1 MSKYKSLGKNTVL
14 VFIGNAGSK
23 LIGLLMLPF
32 YTKWLSVEDY
42 GVTDIITIYAA
53 FLLGIIT
60 CCITDA
66 IFIFPKD
73 VSKEK
78 QRNYFSS
85 GLFFAVLCFLVAAG
99 LFIVA
104 KLIFN
109 IVGISNSFTKYSW
122 IIYLIILGTFIQNYL
137 QQFSRSI
144 GKVKVYAIS
153 GLLLTVFS
161 AVLAFVLI
169 PMYGFM
175 GFIAAQVISSLLAS
189 LYTFIFSKSISF
201 FSFSAIKKESYR
213 EMLLYSIPLIPNGI
227 MWGLVSALN
236 RPIIEHYSSMN
247 EVGLFAVANK
257 FPALLIMV
265 FSIFIFSWQISVLEE
280 FNNEGYKLFYNKV
293 LRVIFIVLTFLSCGL
308 TIFSKLIITVMADDK
323 FIEAWR
329 LVPILTIAVLFSS
342 LSGFVG
348 TNFSATR
355 ESKYFF
361 YSSVWGAIASV
372 LFNFLLIPSFGLFG
386 AAMAVVLSFAIMAF
400 SRIVYSWKH
409 VKITNLHTY
418 GFMIVINVLVVLA
431 TFYIDNIALRSL
443 VYLVLFLVFII
454 VNKNMKGDLIA
465 AYLLVKAKM
474 NKKDNEKNS

>member
-1 MSKYKSLGKNTVL
+1 M
-14 VFIGNAGSK
+14 
-23 LIGLLMLPF
+23 
-32 YTKWLSVEDY
+32 
-42 GVTDIITIYAA
+42 
-53 FLLGIIT
+53 
-60 CCITDA
+60 
-66 IFIFPKD
+66 
-73 VSKEK
+73 
-78 QRNYFSS
+78 
-85 GLFFAVLCFLVAAG
+85 
-99 LFIVA
+99 
-104 KLIFN
+104 
-109 IVGISNSFTKYSW
+109 
-122 IIYLIILGTFIQNYL
+122 
-137 QQFSRSI
+137 
-144 GKVKVYAIS
+144 S

-189 LYTFIFSKSISF
+189 LYTFIFSKAISF

-372 LFNFLLIPSFGLFG
+372 LFNFLLIPNFGLFG
-386 AAMAVVLSFAIMAF
+386 AAMAVVLSFAVMAI

-409 VKITNLHTY
+409 VQISSIHVY
-418 GFMIVINVLVVLA
+418 GYMIAINVFVVLA
-431 TFYIDNIALRSL
+431 TFYIQDLVMRSL
-443 VYLVLFLVFII
+443 TYLILFLAFII
-454 VNKNMKGDLIA
+454 VNKNMKEDLKT
-465 AYLLVKAKM
+465 AYLLVKDKM
-474 NKKDNEKNS
+474 NKNR